1 MTAPEYSCYNYFGFT
16 LREVSQVHVPL
27 YLTYFLIFFS
37 RVIDVGLGTVR
48 IIYLTRGQSAL
59 ASAIGFVEMLI
70 YIAVLGTVIGN
81 LDHPLNIV
89 IYALGFA
96 AGNFVGGKIEE
107 KIAVGFVNV
116 QVITMQICNG
126 IEETLRE
133 MGFGV
138 TSVEGTGKEGP
149 HRILYVMMKRRDL
162 PCFLRDIRELDRDA
176 FISIMDTRKIL
187 GGYFNRA
194 KAK

>member
-1 MTAPEYSCYNYFGFT
+1 MDLPI
-16 LREVSQVHVPL
+16 
-27 YLTYFLIFFS
+27 YLTCLIIFFC
-37 RVIDVGLGTVR
+37 RVVDVSMGTVR
-48 IIYLTRGQSAL
+48 IIYLTRGQSTL
-59 ASAIGFVEMLI
+59 AAAIGFFEMII
-70 YIAVLGTVIGN
+70 YIVALGAVIGN
-81 LDHPLNIV
+81 LDQPLNIV
-89 IYALGFA
+89 IYALGFS
-96 AGNFVGGKIEE
+96 AGSFVGSKIEE

-138 TSVEGTGKEGP
+138 TAVEGTGREGP

-162 PCFLRDIRELDRDA
+162 PLFLRDMKELDRDA

-187 GGYFNRA
+187 GGYFSQA

>member
-1 MTAPEYSCYNYFGFT
+1 M
-16 LREVSQVHVPL
+16 HVPL
-27 YLTYFLIFFS
+27 YLSYLLIFFS
-37 RVIDVGLGTVR
+37 RVIDVGLGTIR
-48 IIYLTRGQSAL
+48 IIYLTRGQSML
-59 ASAIGFVEMLI
+59 AAAIGFVEMLI
-70 YIAVLGTVIGN
+70 YITVLSTVIGN

-96 AGNFVGGKIEE
+96 AGNFVGSKIEE

-116 QVITMQICNG
+116 QVITMQVCNG
-126 IEETLRE
+126 IEETLRG

-162 PCFLRDIRELDRDA
+162 QWFLKDVRQLDKNA
-176 FISIMDTRKIL
+176 FISIMDTRRIL